1 MRCALTASATAF
13 DLPPMLATSRG
24 AGYLYAPMSPEDSGN
39 PSMSHRA
46 RPSILLLLLVLAC
59 GAQGGVYRWVDAEGN
74 VHYTDT
80 LPPTQVDRGH
90 TEISEEGVR
99 VRTVPPAKTPEEV
112 QKERELERLRAEQ
125 ERLIEKQRTADQVL
139 LRTFR
144 SDDDIIMARDGKL
157 TSIDSMVQ
165 ATRTNARRQQEWLA
179 RLQGEAADL
188 ERAGKPI
195 PKKLSDNIAAT
206 EQAISRSYSTILGR
220 EAQKDRI
227 RETFDKD
234 LKRFRQLKN
243 LAEDQV
249 PKEDEYEKPV
259 LHNIVTCNDATEC
272 DRLWGRA
279 GAYVRE
285 HAMTQLY
292 TDTPFLV
299 LTAPPRN
306 ESDITLILSRIQD
319 KQGEGASLFLD
330 VQCQNSIQ
338 GEQTCV
344 GPAAQDIIKGFRPA
358 LNAD

>member
-1 MRCALTASATAF
+1 
-13 DLPPMLATSRG
+13 MLATFRDARYQYPARSSEDSRNRR
-24 AGYLYAPMSPEDSGN
+24 MSP
-39 PSMSHRA
+39 RA

-59 GAQGGVYRWVDAEGN
+59 GAQGGVYRWVDADGN

-80 LPPTQVDRGH
+80 LPPTQVDKGH

-157 TSIDSMVQ
+157 AAIDAMIQ

-195 PKKLSDNIAAT
+195 PQKLSDNIAAT
-206 EQAISRSYSTILGR
+206 EQAISRSYSNILGR
-220 EAQKDRI
+220 ESQKDRI
-227 RETFDKD
+227 RESFGGD

-243 LAEDQV
+243 LAEDQA
-249 PKEDEYEKPV
+249 PKETEYQKPV
-259 LHNIVTCNDATEC
+259 LHNIVTCSDAAEC
-272 DRLWGRA
+272 DRLWRRA
-279 GAYVRE
+279 GTYVRE
-285 HAMTQLY
+285 HAMTQVY
-292 TDTPFLV
+292 TDTPNLV
-299 LTAPPRN
+299 LTSPPRS
-306 ESDITLILSRIQD
+306 ESDVTLILSRIQD
-319 KQGEGASLFLD
+319 KESEGASLFLD

-338 GEQTCV
+338 GEKTCL
-344 GPAAQDIIKGFRPA
+344 GPTAQDIIKGFRSA
-358 LNAD
+358 LDAD